1 MKKFLSVLTIISVL
15 AFLIPGFKV
24 SAAAGTPEFVQGKLS
39 GKLTK
44 DMNGVYKF
52 FNDNKI
58 KFGVEKAESEFIELT
73 SRFDN
78 LGYKHIKTQQVVDS
92 IPVYGSEYI
101 VHFNKNGEIYAVNGS
116 FDPAARKT
124 KVDKTKFIKEDKAIK
139 VAKQQVKFN
148 ALDKEQIKLYL
159 YNNGSG
165 YIPVY
170 EVKLSFIYPEPG
182 YWYIYV
188 NAENGSIVKKY
199 NRIENE
205 AVTGTGIGVLGD
217 TKTLNLNYVAGSKK
231 TSSQYQMIDSTRP
244 AVITTYTANN
254 RTRLPGSIV
263 YSLTNVINDPAAVDA
278 HYYAGM
284 VYDYYKT
291 KFNRSGLDNNN
302 MAMKSTV
309 HYSRDYVNAFWNGA
323 QMVYGD
329 GDGVYSLALSGSLD
343 IIAHEMTHGVDSYEA
358 DLIYEN
364 QSGALSESLSDS
376 FGSFVEFYGQPNK
389 SDWLIGE
396 DVWTPYIPDDALRS
410 LEDPTIFGDPD
421 NMDDYNY
428 LPNTQDGDWGGV
440 HTNCGIPNKA
450 CYLTATNSAVG
461 IAKAEQIYYR
471 ALCNYMTTSTDFSAA
486 KSLLSQS
493 AADLYGAGSP
503 EVTAVNNAWSEVG
516 VN

>member
-1 MKKFLSVLTIISVL
+1 MKKILSILTVISVL
-15 AFLIPGFKV
+15 IFLIPGPKA
-24 SAAAGTPEFVQGKLS
+24 AAAGKTPEFIQGKLS

-52 FNDNKI
+52 FNDNKV
-58 KFGVEKAESEFIELT
+58 KFGVEKAENEFIELN
-73 SRFDN
+73 SKYDS
-78 LGYKHIKTQQVVDS
+78 LGYKHIKTQQVVNG

-101 VHFNKNGEIYAVNGS
+101 VHFNKSGEIYAVNGS
-116 FDPAARKT
+116 FDPEARKT
-124 KVDKTKFIKEDKAIK
+124 KIDKAKYIKEDKALKI
-139 VAKQQVKFN
+139 AKEQVKFN
-148 ALDKEQIKLYL
+148 ALDKEQVKLYL

-165 YIPVY
+165 YVPVY

-182 YWYIYV
+182 YWYIYI

-199 NRIENE
+199 NRIEYE
-205 AVTGTGIGVLGD
+205 TGTGTGVLGD
-217 TKTLNLNYVAGSKK
+217 TKTLNLTYVAGSKK
-231 TSSQYQMIDSTRP
+231 TSSQYQMIDNTRP

-278 HYYAGM
+278 HYYAGV
-284 VYDYYKT
+284 VYDYYQT
-291 KFNRSGLDNNN
+291 KFSRSGLDNNN

-329 GDGVYSLALSGSLD
+329 GDGYYSLALSGSLD
-343 IIAHEMTHGVDSYEA
+343 VIAHEMTHGVDSYEA

-364 QSGALSESLSDS
+364 QSGALNESLSDS
-376 FGSFVEFYGQPNK
+376 FGSFIEFYGQSNNA
-389 SDWLIGE
+389 DWLIGE
-396 DVWTPYIPDDALRS
+396 DVWTPYVPDDALRS

-421 NMDDYNY
+421 NMSDYNY

-450 CYLTATNSAVG
+450 CYLTASAIGV
-461 IAKAEQIYYR
+461 AKTEQIYYD
-471 ALCNYMTTSTDFSAA
+471 ALCYNMTSSTDFSGARAA
-486 KSLLSQS
+486 LIMS
-493 AADLYGAGSP
+493 AQKLYGSA
-503 EVTAVNNAWSEVG
+503 EVNAVINAWSSVG